1 MRADA
6 SFAVPVKL
14 WALLCV
20 FAGVTIGGNVLLTCI
35 LTGGAFLYLVLQR
48 SFRLAASYGCFYLLL
63 ALLLYGIRF
72 HGLRMPVFSE
82 FYVLMFWNLS
92 PIFLVSWDLITTP
105 PGMLSAFLSRLRMPT
120 PFILGLLVVF
130 RFFPTMRAE
139 LKGVGMSMKNRGLT
153 AAGQLLAHPVQS
165 MEYVLVP
172 FLLRV
177 LQLADQLSVSAV
189 ARGAERPGVRG
200 AGLYRSSRMCDSH
213 GFLFGFGKE
222 HGMIELTRAS
232 FQYENSD
239 RGVQDISLS
248 VKGGECVVLTGL
260 SGCGKTTV
268 TRLVNGLAPSYYPGA
283 FSGSV
288 RIDGKDI
295 SRLSTWEIGRL
306 VGSVFQDPKSQFFSS
321 ELAGEVAF
329 PCENY
334 GLSAREI
341 RERTDA
347 AIAALKLS
355 HLKDR
360 AVDILSSG
368 EKQRAAIASVY
379 AMKPKAFVCDEPTAN
394 LDAAGTRQLAQTLRQ
409 LKEQGITLLIAE
421 HRIDWLMG
429 IADRFLYLRDGR
441 IAAEYTPED
450 LRLLP
455 EADILGMGLRSP
467 HEGKS
472 LPAPSVLDESPAV
485 LKTAGLSKR
494 IRKEVIFEDISLS
507 VPKGSV
513 TAITGQ
519 NGAGK
524 STLAQILCGLARQTR
539 GHILIDGKKAR
550 AAVRRREIYYCG
562 NDTST
567 QFFTASVAEELL
579 LNTGL
584 TEESKSHA
592 RNLLKEFGLYEYRDA
607 HPSALSGGQK
617 QRLAIACAIFS
628 GRRILILDEPT
639 SGLDGQ
645 NMRLIAEKLKS
656 EARRG
661 RTILV
666 ITHDKELIE
675 SCCDNI
681 VEIAAYPNSV
691 SHGYFPSSSA

>member
-1 MRADA
+1 
-6 SFAVPVKL
+6 
-14 WALLCV
+14 
-20 FAGVTIGGNVLLTCI
+20 
-35 LTGGAFLYLVLQR
+35 
-48 SFRLAASYGCFYLLL
+48 
-63 ALLLYGIRF
+63 
-72 HGLRMPVFSE
+72 
-82 FYVLMFWNLS
+82 
-92 PIFLVSWDLITTP
+92 
-105 PGMLSAFLSRLRMPT
+105 
-120 PFILGLLVVF
+120 
-130 RFFPTMRAE
+130 
-139 LKGVGMSMKNRGLT
+139 
-153 AAGQLLAHPVQS
+153 
-165 MEYVLVP
+165 
-172 FLLRV
+172 
-177 LQLADQLSVSAV
+177 
-189 ARGAERPGVRG
+189 
-200 AGLYRSSRMCDSH
+200 
-213 GFLFGFGKE
+213 
-222 HGMIELTRAS
+222 MIELTRAS

-268 TRLVNGLAPSYYPGA
+268 TRLVNGLAPSYYPGV
-283 FSGSV
+283 FSGNA

-295 SRLSTWEIGRL
+295 SSLSTWEIGRL

-347 AIAALKLS
+347 AIEALKLS

-360 AVDILSSG
+360 AVDVLSSG

-379 AMKPKAFVCDEPTAN
+379 AMKPKVFVCDEPTAN

-409 LKEQGITLLIAE
+409 LKEQGFTLLIAE

-441 IAAEYTPED
+441 IEAEYTPEN
-450 LRLLP
+450 LLCLP

-467 HEGKS
+467 HEGKC

-507 VPKGSV
+507 VPEGSV

-524 STLAQILCGLARQTR
+524 TTLAQILCGLTRQTR
-539 GHILIDGKKAR
+539 GH
-550 AAVRRREIYYCG
+550 
-562 NDTST
+562 
-567 QFFTASVAEELL
+567 
-579 LNTGL
+579 
-584 TEESKSHA
+584 TEESKDRA
-592 RNLLKEFGLYEYRDA
+592 RHLLKELGLYEYRDA

-628 GRRILILDEPT
+628 DRRILILDEPT

-675 SCCDNI
+675 SCCDR
-681 VEIAAYPNSV
+681 IAKIGVKFGEGDVA
-691 SHGYFPSSSA
+691 

>member
-1 MRADA
+1 
-6 SFAVPVKL
+6 
-14 WALLCV
+14 
-20 FAGVTIGGNVLLTCI
+20 
-35 LTGGAFLYLVLQR
+35 
-48 SFRLAASYGCFYLLL
+48 
-63 ALLLYGIRF
+63 
-72 HGLRMPVFSE
+72 
-82 FYVLMFWNLS
+82 
-92 PIFLVSWDLITTP
+92 
-105 PGMLSAFLSRLRMPT
+105 
-120 PFILGLLVVF
+120 
-130 RFFPTMRAE
+130 
-139 LKGVGMSMKNRGLT
+139 
-153 AAGQLLAHPVQS
+153 
-165 MEYVLVP
+165 
-172 FLLRV
+172 
-177 LQLADQLSVSAV
+177 
-189 ARGAERPGVRG
+189 
-200 AGLYRSSRMCDSH
+200 
-213 GFLFGFGKE
+213 
-222 HGMIELTRAS
+222 MIELTHAS

-248 VKGGECVVLTGL
+248 VKSGDCVVLTGL

-268 TRLVNGLAPSYYPGA
+268 TRLVNGLAPSYYPGV

-306 VGSVFQDPKSQFFSS
+306 VGSVFQDPKSQFFSA

-347 AIAALKLS
+347 AIEALKLS

-360 AVDILSSG
+360 AVDVLSSG

-379 AMKPKAFVCDEPTAN
+379 AMKPKVFVCDEPTAN

-409 LKEQGITLLIAE
+409 LKEQGFTLLLTE

-441 IAAEYTPED
+441 IAAEYTPEN
-450 LRLLP
+450 LLLLP

-467 HEGKS
+467 HEGKCP
-472 LPAPSVLDESPAV
+472 PAPSVLDESPAV

-507 VPKGSV
+507 VPEGGV

-524 STLAQILCGLARQTR
+524 TTLAQILCGLARQTR
-539 GHILIDGKKAR
+539 GHILIDRKKAR
-550 AAVRRREIYYCG
+550 AAVRRRENYYCG
-562 NDTST
+562 NDMST

-579 LNTGL
+579 NTEL
-584 TEESKSHA
+584 TEESKDRA

-645 NMRLIAEKLKS
+645 NMRLIAERLRS

-666 ITHDKELIE
+666 ITHDRELIE
-675 SCCDNI
+675 SCCDNV
-681 VEIAAYPNSV
+681 VEVKKRSL
-691 SHGYFPSSSA
+691 

>member
-1 MRADA
+1 
-6 SFAVPVKL
+6 
-14 WALLCV
+14 
-20 FAGVTIGGNVLLTCI
+20 
-35 LTGGAFLYLVLQR
+35 
-48 SFRLAASYGCFYLLL
+48 
-63 ALLLYGIRF
+63 
-72 HGLRMPVFSE
+72 
-82 FYVLMFWNLS
+82 
-92 PIFLVSWDLITTP
+92 
-105 PGMLSAFLSRLRMPT
+105 
-120 PFILGLLVVF
+120 
-130 RFFPTMRAE
+130 
-139 LKGVGMSMKNRGLT
+139 
-153 AAGQLLAHPVQS
+153 
-165 MEYVLVP
+165 
-172 FLLRV
+172 
-177 LQLADQLSVSAV
+177 
-189 ARGAERPGVRG
+189 
-200 AGLYRSSRMCDSH
+200 
-213 GFLFGFGKE
+213 
-222 HGMIELTRAS
+222 MIELTRAS

-268 TRLVNGLAPSYYPGA
+268 TRLVNGLAPSYYPGV

-288 RIDGKDI
+288 KIDGKDTF
-295 SRLSTWEIGRL
+295 SLSTWEIGRL

-334 GLSAREI
+334 GLSTQEI
-341 RERTDA
+341 RARTDA
-347 AIAALKLS
+347 AIEALKLS

-379 AMKPKAFVCDEPTAN
+379 AMKPKVFVCDEPTAN

-409 LKEQGITLLIAE
+409 LKEQGFTLLIAE

-441 IAAEYTPED
+441 IAAEYAPRD
-450 LRLLP
+450 LLLP

-467 HEGKS
+467 HEGKC

-507 VPKGSV
+507 VPEGGV

-524 STLAQILCGLARQTR
+524 TTLAQILCGLSKQTR

-584 TEESKSHA
+584 TEENKDRA
-592 RNLLKEFGLYEYRDA
+592 RHLLKEFGLYEYRDA
-607 HPSALSGGQK
+607 HPSTLSGGQK

-645 NMRLIAEKLKS
+645 NMRLIAERLKS
-656 EARRG
+656 EARSG

-666 ITHDKELIE
+666 ITHDRELIE
-675 SCCDNI
+675 SCCDR
-681 VEIAAYPNSV
+681 IAKIGVKFGEGDVA
-691 SHGYFPSSSA
+691 

>member
-35 LTGGAFLYLVLQR
+35 LTGGALLYLVLQR
-48 SFRLAASYGCFYLLL
+48 NFRLAASYGCFYLLL

-130 RFFPTMRAE
+130 RFFPTMRTE
-139 LKGVGMSMKNRGLT
+139 LKGVGRSMKNRGLT

-200 AGLYRSSRMCDSH
+200 SYYEQKGRGAGSHRGSRMCAGH

-222 HGMIELTRAS
+222 HGMIELTHAS

-248 VKGGECVVLTGL
+248 VKSGECVVLTGL

-268 TRLVNGLAPSYYPGA
+268 TRLVNGLAPSYYPGV

-347 AIAALKLS
+347 AIEALQLS
-355 HLKDR
+355 RLKDR
-360 AVDILSSG
+360 AVDVLSSG

-379 AMKPKAFVCDEPTAN
+379 AMKPKVFVCDEPTAN
-394 LDAAGTRQLAQTLRQ
+394 LDAAGTRQLAQALRQ
-409 LKEQGITLLIAE
+409 LKEQGFTLLIAE

-441 IAAEYTPED
+441 IAAEYAPRD
-450 LRLLP
+450 LLLLP
-455 EADILGMGLRSP
+455 ETDVLGMGLRSP

-472 LPAPSVLDESPAV
+472 LPVPSVLDESPAV
-485 LKTAGLSKR
+485 LRTAGLSKR
-494 IRKEVIFEDISLS
+494 IRKEVIFDDIFLAF
-507 VPKGSV
+507 PKGKV

-524 STLAQILCGLARQTR
+524 TTLAQILCGLARQTR
-539 GHILIDGKKAR
+539 GHILIDGEKAR

-579 LNTGL
+579 LNTEL
-584 TEESKSHA
+584 TEESKDRA
-592 RNLLKEFGLYEYRDA
+592 RHLLKEFGLYEYRDA

-645 NMRLIAEKLKS
+645 NMRLVAERLRS
-656 EARRG
+656 EARNG

-666 ITHDKELIE
+666 ITHDRELIE

-681 VEIAAYPNSV
+681 VEVEKRSL
-691 SHGYFPSSSA
+691 

>member
-1 MRADA
+1 
-6 SFAVPVKL
+6 
-14 WALLCV
+14 
-20 FAGVTIGGNVLLTCI
+20 
-35 LTGGAFLYLVLQR
+35 
-48 SFRLAASYGCFYLLL
+48 
-63 ALLLYGIRF
+63 
-72 HGLRMPVFSE
+72 
-82 FYVLMFWNLS
+82 
-92 PIFLVSWDLITTP
+92 
-105 PGMLSAFLSRLRMPT
+105 
-120 PFILGLLVVF
+120 
-130 RFFPTMRAE
+130 
-139 LKGVGMSMKNRGLT
+139 
-153 AAGQLLAHPVQS
+153 
-165 MEYVLVP
+165 
-172 FLLRV
+172 
-177 LQLADQLSVSAV
+177 
-189 ARGAERPGVRG
+189 
-200 AGLYRSSRMCDSH
+200 
-213 GFLFGFGKE
+213 
-222 HGMIELTRAS
+222 MIELIRAS

-239 RGVQDISLS
+239 RGVRDISLS
-248 VKGGECVVLTGL
+248 VKSGECVVLTGL

-268 TRLVNGLAPSYYPGA
+268 TRLVNGLAPSYYPGV

-347 AIAALKLS
+347 AIEALKLS
-355 HLKDR
+355 RLKDR
-360 AVDILSSG
+360 AVDALSSG

-379 AMKPKAFVCDEPTAN
+379 AMKPKVFVCDEPTAN

-409 LKEQGITLLIAE
+409 LKEQGFTLLIAE

-441 IAAEYTPED
+441 IAAEYAPRD
-450 LRLLP
+450 LLLLP

-467 HEGKS
+467 HEEKC
-472 LPAPSVLDESPAV
+472 LPAPSVSESPAV

-494 IRKEVIFEDISLS
+494 IRKEVIFEDILLS
-507 VPKGSV
+507 VPEGSV

-524 STLAQILCGLARQTR
+524 TTLAQILCGLARQTR

-550 AAVRRREIYYCG
+550 AAVRRRDIYYCG

-579 LNTGL
+579 LNTEL
-584 TEESKSHA
+584 TEESKSRA

-639 SGLDGQ
+639 SGLDGR

-681 VEIAAYPNSV
+681 VEVAAYPNGV

>member
-1 MRADA
+1 
-6 SFAVPVKL
+6 
-14 WALLCV
+14 
-20 FAGVTIGGNVLLTCI
+20 
-35 LTGGAFLYLVLQR
+35 
-48 SFRLAASYGCFYLLL
+48 
-63 ALLLYGIRF
+63 
-72 HGLRMPVFSE
+72 
-82 FYVLMFWNLS
+82 
-92 PIFLVSWDLITTP
+92 
-105 PGMLSAFLSRLRMPT
+105 
-120 PFILGLLVVF
+120 
-130 RFFPTMRAE
+130 
-139 LKGVGMSMKNRGLT
+139 
-153 AAGQLLAHPVQS
+153 
-165 MEYVLVP
+165 
-172 FLLRV
+172 
-177 LQLADQLSVSAV
+177 
-189 ARGAERPGVRG
+189 
-200 AGLYRSSRMCDSH
+200 
-213 GFLFGFGKE
+213 
-222 HGMIELTRAS
+222 MIELTRAS

-239 RGVQDISLS
+239 RGVRDISLS
-248 VKGGECVVLTGL
+248 VKSGECVVLTGL

-295 SRLSTWEIGRL
+295 SKLSTWEIGRL

-334 GLSAREI
+334 GLSTREI

-347 AIAALKLS
+347 AIEALKLS
-355 HLKDR
+355 RLRDR
-360 AVDILSSG
+360 AVDVLSSG

-379 AMKPKAFVCDEPTAN
+379 AMKPKVFVCDEPTSN
-394 LDAAGTRQLAQTLRQ
+394 LDAVGTRQLAQTLRQ
-409 LKEQGITLLIAE
+409 LKEQGFTMLLAE

-450 LRLLP
+450 LLLLP
-455 EADILGMGLRSP
+455 KADILGMGLRSP
-467 HEGKS
+467 HEGKRS
-472 LPAPSVLDESPAV
+472 PAPSVLDESPAV

-494 IRKEVIFEDISLS
+494 ICKEVIFDDVSLS
-507 VPKGSV
+507 FPKGRV

-524 STLAQILCGLARQTR
+524 TTLAQILCGLARQTR

-567 QFFTASVAEELL
+567 QFFAASVAEELL
-579 LNTGL
+579 LNTRS
-584 TEESKSHA
+584 TEESKSCA
-592 RNLLKEFGLYEYRDA
+592 RNLLEELGLYEYRDA
-607 HPSALSGGQK
+607 HPSTLSGGQK
-617 QRLAIACAIFS
+617 QRLAIACAVFS
-628 GRRILILDEPT
+628 GRGILILDEPT

-645 NMRLIAEKLKS
+645 NMRLIAERLKS
-656 EARRG
+656 EARNG

-666 ITHDKELIE
+666 ITHDRELIE

-681 VEIAAYPNSV
+681 VEV
-691 SHGYFPSSSA
+691 EKRSS

>member
-1 MRADA
+1 
-6 SFAVPVKL
+6 
-14 WALLCV
+14 
-20 FAGVTIGGNVLLTCI
+20 
-35 LTGGAFLYLVLQR
+35 
-48 SFRLAASYGCFYLLL
+48 
-63 ALLLYGIRF
+63 
-72 HGLRMPVFSE
+72 
-82 FYVLMFWNLS
+82 
-92 PIFLVSWDLITTP
+92 
-105 PGMLSAFLSRLRMPT
+105 
-120 PFILGLLVVF
+120 
-130 RFFPTMRAE
+130 
-139 LKGVGMSMKNRGLT
+139 
-153 AAGQLLAHPVQS
+153 
-165 MEYVLVP
+165 
-172 FLLRV
+172 
-177 LQLADQLSVSAV
+177 
-189 ARGAERPGVRG
+189 
-200 AGLYRSSRMCDSH
+200 
-213 GFLFGFGKE
+213 
-222 HGMIELTRAS
+222 MIELTRAS

-248 VKGGECVVLTGL
+248 VKSGECVVLTGL

-268 TRLVNGLAPSYYPGA
+268 TRLVNGLAPSYYPGV

-341 RERTDA
+341 REKTDA
-347 AIAALKLS
+347 AIEELKLS

-360 AVDILSSG
+360 AVDVLSSG

-379 AMKPKAFVCDEPTAN
+379 AMKPTAFVCDEPTAN

-409 LKEQGITLLIAE
+409 LKEQGFTLLIAE

-450 LRLLP
+450 LLLLP
-455 EADILGMGLRSP
+455 EKDILHMGLRSP
-467 HEGKS
+467 HEGKC

-494 IRKEVIFEDISLS
+494 IRREVIFEDISLS
-507 VPKGSV
+507 VPEGSV

-524 STLAQILCGLARQTR
+524 TTLAQILCGLARQTR

-579 LNTGL
+579 LNTRL
-584 TEESKSHA
+584 TEESKSRA
-592 RNLLKEFGLYEYRDA
+592 RNLLNELGLYEYRDA
-607 HPSALSGGQK
+607 HPSILSGGQK
-617 QRLAIACAIFS
+617 QRLAIACAVFS
-628 GRRILILDEPT
+628 GRGILILDEPT

-645 NMRLIAEKLKS
+645 NMRLIAERLKS
-656 EARRG
+656 EAQHG

-666 ITHDKELIE
+666 ITHDHELIE
-675 SCCDNI
+675 SCCDNV
-681 VEIAAYPNSV
+681 VEVENDHHETAEDYYGISTPGESFSV
-691 SHGYFPSSSA
+691 PAGSSTAMVVPLSELSSTQTEPPWRLAISHTRESPSPAPPYSRLRDLSTRKKGWKILR